1 MDRWH
6 GLLRNLV
13 EASGDISIFLFVD
26 DEDLEQLRSSLRE
39 LKARGFVETFQ
50 LIPPGINRAHF
61 WMVLRGAV
69 LDHPGAPTHFVGAV
83 GPVIDGW
90 GVA

>member
-50 LIPPGINRAHF
+50 LIPPGRNQAHF

-69 LDHPGAPTHFVGAV
+69 LREPGAATHFVRTV
-83 GPVIDGW
+83 WPVIDGW